1 MASLADPV
9 TALSGVGEKRV
20 SALHQLGIDTV
31 GDLLF
36 YFPFRYEDIRTR
48 SWQELG
54 DGEKVTLKGT
64 VIAPPVVSRFGRN
77 RNRLNIRLLVE
88 DLPIVVTFFNQP
100 WLKDKIAEN
109 SEAAVFGIWNAK
121 RHSLTGQRLIAQAE
135 AGDAG
140 MSPIYSVNKHIRQ
153 RTLVDLIHQAYE
165 KYQPLLTDVVPEPL
179 RQHYK
184 LEPTAQIVHDMHF
197 PKNSEDA
204 RSARR
209 SAAFRELFLFECR
222 MQSLRAE
229 NNKHDAGL
237 VLNYDLTAMREFIQ
251 TLPFELTNAQKRVVN
266 EIVADMK
273 RPRHM
278 NRLLQGDVGSG
289 KTIVAVLAIFAAVTA
304 GYQAA
309 LMVPTEILAE
319 QHYQKIAQLLAP
331 MQVSVGLLTGSL
343 AGTARAKTLH
353 DIATGRLNVI
363 IGTHALIQDAVKFA
377 KLGLAVID
385 EQHRFGVN
393 QRRELRRKGLSPDV
407 LMMTATPIPRTL
419 AITTYGEMD
428 VSTIDELPA
437 GRHPIETAWLKSNQ
451 TGPVYA
457 RLRAELAA
465 GAQAYV
471 VTPLIAESEAIDLR
485 NAEDLYE
492 RMTKALPQYH
502 VALLHGQ
509 LKNQDKNAIMTA
521 FSHNEIQVLVA
532 TTVVEVGMDVPNANL
547 MIIFDADRFG
557 LSQLHQ
563 LRGRVGRGGRQ
574 AFCYLIADPKN
585 QVAISRMEAMVKTT
599 NGFVLAE
606 KDLQLRGPGDVFGDE
621 QSGLPHF
628 NIADPVGDSAM
639 LEVAHATAGQI
650 FKEDPALHAPD
661 HQGIAAYLAELKR
674 RNQYFD

>member
-1 MASLADPV
+1 MPSLSDPV
-9 TALSGVGEKRV
+9 TALKGVGEKRV

-48 SWQELG
+48 SLAELG
-54 DGEKVTLKGT
+54 DGEKVTLKGL

-77 RNRLNIRLLVE
+77 RTRLNVRVLVE

-100 WLKDKIAEN
+100 WLKDKIVEN
-109 SEAAVFGIWNAK
+109 TEVAVFGIWNAMK
-121 RHSLTGQRLIAQAE
+121 HSMTGQRLIAQAE
-135 AGDAG
+135 GGNAG

-153 RTLVDLIHQAYE
+153 RTLVDLIEQAY
-165 KYQPLLTDVVPEPL
+165 KQYAPLLTDVVPAPL
-179 RQHYK
+179 RRHYK
-184 LEPTAQIVHDMHF
+184 LEETATIVHDMHF
-197 PKNSEDA
+197 PRNSEDA
-204 RSARR
+204 RAARR

-222 MQSLRAE
+222 MQSLRAD
-229 NNKHDAGL
+229 NNKEDAGL
-237 VLNYDLTAMREFIQ
+237 ALKYDLQAMREFIK

-273 RPRHM
+273 RPHHM

-289 KTIVAVLAIFAAVTA
+289 KTIVAVLALFAAVTA

-331 MQVSVGLLTGSL
+331 MHVSVGLLTGSL
-343 AGTARAKTLH
+343 TATDRAKTVH

-363 IGTHALIQDAVKFA
+363 IGTHALIQDTVKFA

-437 GRHPIETAWLKSNQ
+437 GRHPIVTEWLKSNQ
-451 TGPVYA
+451 TRQVYD
-457 RLRAELAA
+457 RLRSELAA

-492 RMTKALPQYH
+492 KMTKALPQYH

-509 LKNQDKNAIMTA
+509 LKNQDKNAIMGA
-521 FSHNEIQVLVA
+521 FARNEVQVLVA
-532 TTVVEVGMDVPNANL
+532 TTVVEVGMDVANANL

-563 LRGRVGRGGRQ
+563 LRGRVGRGSRH
-574 AFCYLIADPKN
+574 AYCYLIADPKN

-599 NGFVLAE
+599 DGFVLAE
-606 KDLQLRGPGDVFGDE
+606 EDLKLRGPGDVFGDE
-621 QSGLPHF
+621 QSGLPSF
-628 NIADPVGDSAM
+628 NVADPVGDSAM
-639 LEVAHATAGQI
+639 LDVAHDEAGAI
-650 FKEDPALHAPD
+650 FDNDPQLQAPD
-661 HQGIAAYLAELKR
+661 HQGIAQYLAELKR